1 MPAAREREKLEES
14 SRAELLKK
22 DKMASKEFTYHS
34 TLNKD
39 LFSFF
44 NITQNHTH
52 FFPKLFPP
60 VSSNF
65 LQGFLP
71 LFLP

>member
-1 MPAAREREKLEES
+1 MPAARKREKPEES

-52 FFPKLFPP
+52 FFSQIIPP
-60 VSSNF
+60 SF
-65 LQGFLP
+65 F
-71 LFLP
+71 